1 MLSINT
7 PADAFWGLPSSKA
20 NFCEEV
26 ANPHRLMLHEADSH
40 FYRLQDYVVTRYVAE
55 FINSLTNL
63 CYIIYAIYG
72 LRQLQQKRN
81 VEFARAIP
89 YWGLMAVGI
98 CSAAFHISL
107 QYHTQMLDDLS
118 MLFTTTP
125 LVHRVLTVNA
135 DRKGSFVTGLCV
147 YLALALVVIYH
158 VRTDELIL
166 HASFFVGSIAV
177 IGIRTMQLLKRRT
190 AENSAARRQLWGMVV
205 FGAVIFH
212 LGYIVWVVDGW
223 VCDGLRSARAIIG
236 LPWAWLL
243 ELHGWWHIFT
253 GIGAY
258 IFIAVIDQLLSGED
272 HDDIDGGFAW
282 PASWAS
288 QSLFAGVASTIVGA
302 DDKKQKL

>member
-1 MLSINT
+1 MMSTNT
-7 PADAFWGLPSSKA
+7 PANAFWGLPSSKA
-20 NFCEEV
+20 NFCEE
-26 ANPHRLMLHEADSH
+26 
-40 FYRLQDYVVTRYVAE
+40 DYVVTRYVAE

-81 VEFARAIP
+81 VEFSRTIP

-135 DRKGSFVTGLCV
+135 DRKSSFVTGLFV
-147 YLALALVVIYH
+147 YSALALLVTYH
-158 VRTDELIL
+158 VTTDELIL

-190 AENSAARRQLWGMVV
+190 IENSATRRQLWGMIV

-212 LGYIVWVVDGW
+212 LGYLVWLVDSW
-223 VCDGLRSARAIIG
+223 VCEWLRTTRAAIG

-258 IFIAVIDQLLSGED
+258 IFIAVIDHLVSGED
-272 HDDIDGGFAW
+272 HQDIHGRFAW

-288 QSLFAGVASTIVGA
+288 QSIFAGVGSTMIGA
-302 DDKKQKL
+302 DDKKRK

>member
-1 MLSINT
+1 MMSTIT
-7 PADAFWGLPSSKA
+7 PANAFWGLPSSKA
-20 NFCEEV
+20 NFCEE
-26 ANPHRLMLHEADSH
+26 
-40 FYRLQDYVVTRYVAE
+40 DYVVTRYVAE

-63 CYIIYAIYG
+63 SYIIYAVYG
-72 LRQLQQKRN
+72 LRQLQQKHN
-81 VEFARAIP
+81 FDFSRAIP

-125 LVHRVLTVNA
+125 LVHRVLTVDA
-135 DRKGSFVTGLCV
+135 DRRSSFVTGLFV
-147 YLALALVVIYH
+147 YLALALLVAYH
-158 VRTDELIL
+158 VTTDELVL
-166 HASFFVGSIAV
+166 HASFFVGSIAL
-177 IGIRTMQLLKRRT
+177 IGIRTIQLLKQRT
-190 AENSAARRQLWGMVV
+190 AENSTIRRQLWGMIV

-212 LGYIVWVVDGW
+212 LGYFVWVVDGW
-223 VCDGLRSARAIIG
+223 ACDWLKSSRAAIG

-258 IFIAVIDQLLSGED
+258 IFVAVIDQLVSR
-272 HDDIDGGFAW
+272 DIHGIVAW

-288 QSLFAGVASTIVGA
+288 RSMFSGIASTMIGA
-302 DDKKQKL
+302 DCKKLE